1 MPNNVSTKYT
11 QAEGLISLTDDI
23 VEIKV
28 DDTNFDM
35 FNKETVLIGL
45 MLVARKLKRIPAEEA
60 IYVLESLISCIQ
72 YITKYN
78 LNEYIIEG
86 VRQIIDILIEDKAE
100 EEETRLTPERKYE
113 LVRYMINK
121 IADLLAERKDT
132 GKTNELIVKIYDQAV
147 RVLEQQTNLMQ
158 DSSLKLFEKLFIL
171 SKGKPVA
178 LKHRVFQVYEKFH
191 GTSLFKKFQFFFA
204 KHLVE
209 DDKQD
214 KLAFFQAQSQ
224 FLDFTLFSFRANGD
238 LKKIKHSSKF
248 FTLYNPEVKI
258 ENLIN
263 FKNGA
268 PAS

>member
-132 GKTNELIVKIYDQAV
+132 GKTNELIVKIYD
-147 RVLEQQTNLMQ
+147 
-158 DSSLKLFEKLFIL
+158 
-171 SKGKPVA
+171 
-178 LKHRVFQVYEKFH
+178 
-191 GTSLFKKFQFFFA
+191 
-204 KHLVE
+204 
-209 DDKQD
+209 
-214 KLAFFQAQSQ
+214 
-224 FLDFTLFSFRANGD
+224 
-238 LKKIKHSSKF
+238 
-248 FTLYNPEVKI
+248 
-258 ENLIN
+258 
-263 FKNGA
+263 
-268 PAS
+268 